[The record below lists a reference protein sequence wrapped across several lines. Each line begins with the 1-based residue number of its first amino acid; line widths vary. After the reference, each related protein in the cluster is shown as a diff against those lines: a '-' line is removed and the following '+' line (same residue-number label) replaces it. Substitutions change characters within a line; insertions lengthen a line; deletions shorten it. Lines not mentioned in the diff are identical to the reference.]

1 MKSIKLLLIIFIIFL
16 YYFVTQPLLFC
27 VPVKN
32 SSKKQ
37 GYNDRHNILME
48 IIPISKIKN
57 LNEGVSDFEWLI
69 KLANSIIARTPNSTS
84 YNWDWGEGTLMY
96 GMWRAYEVTGDV
108 TYYNYIKLYIDTYV
122 NEDGSIN
129 IDFNHLMFINRVC
142 SGIMLLHIYNIT
154 HHSKYLIAATNI
166 KNNLLNNWPKSSNG
180 GFLHI
185 KNRDQLWID
194 TLFMS
199 CVFLVKLGDIIG
211 SSSLKNEAVNQIII
225 HANKLFD
232 VDKNLFNHGWDED
245 GSATWADPIT
255 HCSPCFWA
263 RGNGWGMMAIIEV
276 LDYIPV
282 SHPQKNDLINIFQ
295 KQIAKIIDYQ
305 DSDTG
310 LWFTVV
316 DQGSREGNYLETS
329 ASAIYVYCIKKGI
342 VKNYLS
348 TNYQEIVDK
357 GNEGLNNRIFIDE
370 NGLTVVTGTSKGTA
384 VGDYNYYINKETE
397 NNSLWGNA
405 SLLLVKSIICSNPT
419 VFKISGSLK
428 YYSNMNPI
436 KDVILAETE
445 NTLLINNTNIAGYYE
460 FLDLAADGSYT
471 ITPSKLVDTDL
482 GDYTITTYD
491 AALTAQAAV
500 GIREFTSYEIIAA
513 DANKDAQIYTYDAA
527 LIAQYSVG
535 LPRTSNSHV
544 GEWVFNPANRSYQP
558 LTSDQTSQDFTGI
571 IIGNVHGGWN
581 QPTDLTKNSIVFKP
595 YEEFGDLDVYL
606 DDEIII
612 PLKIKGNEE
621 VLSANIDL
629 FYDPDV
635 LQFEDIIKTKL
646 SKNFQLVLNNE
657 TGRLRVGL
665 YTIEPLCRPGT
676 LINLKFKVINE
687 STAQK
692 SYLKLE
698 KFQLNNSVY
707 MHAQSELNI
716 IRENELPKEFSLS
729 QNYPN
734 PFIITGNSML
744 SGNDHTSINYKISKA
759 GKASIIIYNYLGQ
772 KIKSFIKKEMAPG
785 SYIIHWDGRNE
796 NGELISSG
804 IYYYRLVIDK
814 KTLIRKMIVL

>member
-1 MKSIKLLLIIFIIFL
+1 
-16 YYFVTQPLLFC
+16 
-27 VPVKN
+27 
-32 SSKKQ
+32 
-37 GYNDRHNILME
+37 
-48 IIPISKIKN
+48 
-57 LNEGVSDFEWLI
+57 
-69 KLANSIIARTPNSTS
+69 
-84 YNWDWGEGTLMY
+84 
-96 GMWRAYEVTGDV
+96 
-108 TYYNYIKLYIDTYV
+108 
-122 NEDGSIN
+122 
-129 IDFNHLMFINRVC
+129 
-142 SGIMLLHIYNIT
+142 ML
-154 HHSKYLIAATNI
+154 
-166 KNNLLNNWPKSSNG
+166 
-180 GFLHI
+180 
-185 KNRDQLWID
+185 
-194 TLFMS
+194 
-199 CVFLVKLGDIIG
+199 
-211 SSSLKNEAVNQIII
+211 
-225 HANKLFD
+225 
-232 VDKNLFNHGWDED
+232 
-245 GSATWADPIT
+245 
-255 HCSPCFWA
+255 
-263 RGNGWGMMAIIEV
+263 
-276 LDYIPV
+276 
-282 SHPQKNDLINIFQ
+282 
-295 KQIAKIIDYQ
+295 
-305 DSDTG
+305 
-310 LWFTVV
+310 
-316 DQGSREGNYLETS
+316 
-329 ASAIYVYCIKKGI
+329 
-342 VKNYLS
+342 
-348 TNYQEIVDK
+348 
-357 GNEGLNNRIFIDE
+357 
-370 NGLTVVTGTSKGTA
+370 
-384 VGDYNYYINKETE
+384 
-397 NNSLWGNA
+397 
-405 SLLLVKSIICSNPT
+405 
-419 VFKISGSLK
+419 
-428 YYSNMNPI
+428 I

-612 PLKIKGNEE
+612 PLKIKGTKEI
-621 VLSANIDL
+621 LSANIDL
-629 FYDPDV
+629 FYDPNV

-665 YTIEPLCRPGT
+665 YTIEPLCVPGT

-698 KFQLNNSVY
+698 KFQLNNLVY

-772 KIKSFIKKEMAPG
+772 KIKTFINEEKEPG
-785 SYIIHWDGRNE
+785 SYTLHWDGRNE
-796 NGELISSG
+796 NGDLISSG
-804 IYYYRLVIDK
+804 IYYYRLLLDK
-814 KTLIRKMIVL
+814 KTIIRKMIVL